1 MAGRDTIATLPVT
14 LLARGRFD
22 ERLAVAEDRG
32 MWCPLAN
39 PAISPVPRL
48 WPVCRRRRRRFSLIR
63 AVAGNVFEAP
73 GACFADPTR

>member
-22 ERLAVAEDRG
+22 EGLAVAEDRD
-32 MWCPLAN
+32 MWSPLAN
-39 PAISPVPRL
+39 PAISAMPRL
-48 WPVCRRRRRRFSLIR
+48 WPACPRRRCSLIR
-63 AVAGNVFEAP
+63 TVAGNVFEAS